1 VNALTQPCRRPAS
14 VDLWVMA
21 AMGSLIALTVWGE
34 YQGGTLWPAD
44 IAVAVAAWLL
54 LPVLL
59 RRPVTGALA
68 LAVLAA
74 VSPAA
79 TAPATM
85 GTLHVAQRRSFRTA
99 LAVGAAGIVAHAVRG
114 LWRPVQGLSYG
125 WWLVL
130 VVVAHAALI
139 GWGAL
144 TRSRWALIESLKD
157 RAERAEAEQ
166 ARRVAEARAAERT
179 QIAREMHDVLAHRL
193 SLLATYAGALEYRPD
208 SAPEQLAKAA
218 GVIRQSVR
226 EALTELRDVVAVLR
240 DDEEGFAG
248 PQPTVADLA
257 RLLDEAE
264 GSGTAVDLVD
274 SLTGREELPATVSR
288 TVYRV
293 VQEGLTNARKHAP
306 GRPVR
311 LVLTGR
317 PGQQVSIE
325 MSNPL
330 AVEPFVPT
338 PGTGT
343 GLVGMA
349 ERIRLAGG
357 ELEFQGTGDGF
368 RLAAWLPFPA

>member
-1 VNALTQPCRRPAS
+1 
-14 VDLWVMA
+14 MA
-21 AMGSLIALTVWGE
+21 ALVGLTLWGE
-34 YQGGTLWPAD
+34 YQGGTLRTLD
-44 IAVAVAAWLL
+44 LGVAVVALVL
-54 LPVLL
+54 VPVLL

-85 GTLHVAQRRSFRTA
+85 GTLHVAQRRDFRTA
-99 LAVGAAGIVAHAVRG
+99 VAVGVAGFAAHAVRG
-114 LWRPVQGLSYG
+114 LWRPVGGMSYG

-130 VVVAHAALI
+130 MAVAHAGLI

-144 TRSRWALIESLKD
+144 SRSRAALIASLRE

-166 ARRVAEARAAERT
+166 ARRVAEARVAERT

-208 SAPEQLAKAA
+208 AAPEQLARAA
-218 GVIRQSVR
+218 GVVR
-226 EALTELRDVVAVLR
+226 ESVHQALGELRDVVAVLR
-240 DDEEGFAG
+240 ADEDGCAG

-264 GSGTAVDLVD
+264 GSGTDVELVD
-274 SLTGREELPATVSR
+274 SLADRDELPATVSR

-311 LVLTGR
+311 LVLGGR
-317 PGQQVSIE
+317 AGSKVSIE
-325 MSNPL
+325 MSNPM
-330 AVEPFVPT
+330 ADAPFVRT

-349 ERIRLAGG
+349 ERVRLAGG
-357 ELEFQGTGDGF
+357 ELEYQGTGEDF
-368 RLAAWLPFPA
+368 RLAAWLPFHA